1 MAWEEGGG
9 EGGLAGPRGW
19 FDRRGGVGWGR
30 GGGEGGGVRVRS
42 GFVMILS
49 SPLWAGVRRRWDCN
63 SNLRRSKRSP
73 LRSPVNQSSRVSPA
87 IQALLPFAFHGG
99 YSLLFRLGL
108 LPKGLRP
115 LGTPKP
121 PRLGLRGGSAV
132 ERSSAHDRPGGWSLR
147 ARGVGTPSLGSGL
160 DKEHCTH
167 GMGFK
172 LVNGK
177 VCACNWR
184 CSHQHSPASL
194 SVSNS
199 KSCCHPPN
207 PKLPPLPIQDPKR

>member
-1 MAWEEGGG
+1 M
-9 EGGLAGPRGW
+9 
-19 FDRRGGVGWGR
+19 
-30 GGGEGGGVRVRS
+30 
-42 GFVMILS
+42 
-49 SPLWAGVRRRWDCN
+49 
-63 SNLRRSKRSP
+63 
-73 LRSPVNQSSRVSPA
+73 
-87 IQALLPFAFHGG
+87 G

-199 KSCCHPPN
+199 KSCCHQPKTPSPPHPGPQTLALSPNRLIPN
-207 PKLPPLPIQDPKR
+207 PSIGDQRGGCLEPALLAPVLARGKVVPNYM